1 MSRPDAWGW
10 GLLVVEQRGQQT
22 GHHLA
27 GYLYDDDHLAP
38 LLEVACRHIDR
49 ELVRLHGAADP
60 DRVWSWT
67 PGLGDGFVKP

>member
-10 GLLVVEQRGQQT
+10 GLLTVEQRGQT
-22 GHHLA
+22 IAHHLA
-27 GYLYDDDHLAP
+27 GYLYDDNLGP
-38 LLEVACRHIDR
+38 LLQVACRHIDK

-67 PGLGDGFVKP
+67 SGLGDGFVKP